1 MQNIELARSSVKK
14 YSLADLEH
22 VAVAAHIQIERLEG
36 DMSQLDRERLPLAMK
51 AGDALIE
58 IVERK
63 LVKHGQRSALYIKT
77 CGSVRMGQIYITLAA
92 NRELVE
98 ANTKC
103 VSHLG
108 INAALKLIRK
118 ANGTS
123 KPKPTKALVSVH
135 VATFNKMSDAERT
148 EALAAIGF
156 DAVWP
161 ALPQDFYP
169 KIESRLATSLF
180 NRAKK
185 AQPNTRLKRFRP
197 KLVFDAERGAALEER
212 AHAAIPCS

>member
-108 INAALKLIRK
+108 INA
-118 ANGTS
+118 
-123 KPKPTKALVSVH
+123 
-135 VATFNKMSDAERT
+135 
-148 EALAAIGF
+148 
-156 DAVWP
+156 
-161 ALPQDFYP
+161 
-169 KIESRLATSLF
+169 
-180 NRAKK
+180 
-185 AQPNTRLKRFRP
+185 
-197 KLVFDAERGAALEER
+197 
-212 AHAAIPCS
+212 